1 MRDAILISH
10 IAGSHVDSHHH
21 AHGQLSVVTQGT
33 MMVTA
38 DEGVW
43 LAPPGRGIW
52 VPPDRE
58 HGARYS
64 ENSVHIRIF
73 FDPVMTGDLP
83 QHCRVVDVTPLLR
96 ELALEASRLAAIP
109 DEADERSLVMRLIL
123 RHLRR
128 PVSRLALF
136 VPYGQDARLRRVT
149 QHLLTD
155 PGSSKGLDD
164 LAKLAGASPRTLLR
178 LFQAET
184 GMTLSRW
191 REHLRVT
198 VAVERL
204 SLGHTITETAFALGY
219 QSPSAFTT
227 MFTRLMGQPP
237 RAMLRTME

>member
-1 MRDAILISH
+1 M
-10 IAGSHVDSHHH
+10 AGTSIEEHRH
-21 AHGQLSVVTQGT
+21 AQGQLSVVTQGT

-38 DEGVW
+38 EEGAW
-43 LAPPGRGIW
+43 LAPPGRGVW
-52 VPPDRE
+52 VPPYLQ

-64 ENSVHIRIF
+64 ESSVHIRIF
-73 FDPVMTGDLP
+73 VDPTLALDLP
-83 QHCRVVDVTPLLR
+83 DHCRTIDVTPLLR
-96 ELALEASRLAAIP
+96 ELALDAVRLSVLPAETEELALVAS
-109 DEADERSLVMRLIL
+109 LIL

-128 PVSRLALF
+128 PAAALTLF
-136 VPYGQDARLRRVT
+136 VPYGKDPRLRRVT
-149 QHLLTD
+149 QHLLAD
-155 PGSSKGLDD
+155 PGSRAGLDE

-198 VAVERL
+198 VAVDRL
-204 SLGHTITETAFALGY
+204 TLGQSITETALGLGY

-237 RAMLRTME
+237 SKLLRTLD

>member
-1 MRDAILISH
+1 MQDAVLISH
-10 IAGSHVDSHHH
+10 VAGSHVDSHHH
-21 AHGQLSVVTQGT
+21 AQGQLSVVTQGT
-33 MMVTA
+33 MMVTTE
-38 DEGVW
+38 EGVW

-73 FDPVMTGDLP
+73 FDRVMIGNLP
-83 QHCRVVDVTPLLR
+83 HHCRVVDVTPLLR
-96 ELALEASRLAAIP
+96 ELALEASRLATMPNDA
-109 DEADERSLVMRLIL
+109 EERSLVMRLIL

-128 PVSRLALF
+128 PASRLALF

-149 QHLLTD
+149 QHLLAD
-155 PGSSKGLDD
+155 PGSTAGLDD

-198 VAVERL
+198 VAVDRL
-204 SLGHTITETAFALGY
+204 SRGRSITETALALGY

-237 RAMLRTME
+237 RALLRTME